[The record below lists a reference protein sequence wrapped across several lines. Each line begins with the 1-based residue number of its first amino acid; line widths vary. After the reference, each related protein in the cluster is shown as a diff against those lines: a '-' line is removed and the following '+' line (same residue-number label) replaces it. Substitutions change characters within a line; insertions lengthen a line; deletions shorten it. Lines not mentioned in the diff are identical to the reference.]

1 MIKKIL
7 IISMFFITI
16 IITAYVNTPKYE
28 IIPTMSVP
36 VLNKTIVLDAGH
48 GTPDEGAQN
57 NEGMTEAKVNLEIVY
72 KIKKLLEECGAKVIL
87 TRSDENAIYDE
98 NAKTIGQKKVSD
110 IKNRVKIG
118 NESSADIFVSI
129 HLNKISDTRCKGWQ
143 TFYNIRNENS
153 KKLATSIQDSL
164 NDTIKIENK
173 RKPQKLTDVYIMKNV
188 EIPITIVECGFLS
201 NKEDANL
208 LKTNEY
214 QEKLAWGIYG
224 GIMKYFED

>member
-72 KIKKLLEECGAKVIL
+72 KTKKLLEECGAKVIL

-153 KKLATSIQDSL
+153 KKLATSIQNSL